1 MARARRARHR
11 HFEPVR
17 SARSGPRAA
26 GPVGRHHDLSG
37 YPQRPD
43 LRRRQSHGSACAEV
57 HRPTCGRGAEECG
70 LLVESHESASVR
82 DAAVRHEVIR
92 AAALLFICLAES
104 AANAPLYTQD
114 DLLFLTHMIVHH
126 EQALEMTALVP
137 SRTQRDELIRF
148 ARYLDGAQRVEID
161 HMKGLLRAAADRG
174 IPVPQHEMH
183 GDPPMTGM
191 LSRAQMAAL
200 AAAHGAE
207 FERLWLE
214 GMIYHH
220 EGALTMG
227 REQQQR

>member
-1 MARARRARHR
+1 
-11 HFEPVR
+11 
-17 SARSGPRAA
+17 
-26 GPVGRHHDLSG
+26 
-37 YPQRPD
+37 
-43 LRRRQSHGSACAEV
+43 
-57 HRPTCGRGAEECG
+57 
-70 LLVESHESASVR
+70 
-82 DAAVRHEVIR
+82 VIR
-92 AAALLFICLAES
+92 AAALLLLCIATTGLRAAAPGS
-104 AANAPLYTQD
+104 GSTANAPLYTQD

-137 SRTQRDELIRF
+137 SRTQRAELIRF

-161 HMKGLLRAAADRG
+161 HMKGLLRAASDRG
-174 IPVPQHEMH
+174 IPIPQHEMH

-200 AAAHGAE
+200 AAAQGAE

-227 REQQQR
+227 REQQQRQFASGRQPYGIDVLVDDILVVQRGEITKMKSWLAEWGLDGPARAQ